1 MFLDRAWERRH
12 MDFAHDTTTTDY
24 QERLLEFMDA
34 HVYPAEPVYAAQ
46 AAERTDPWATPPVV
60 EELKAEAR
68 KRGLWNLFLAGGAG
82 GRPPGEHSLPHEPY
96 GAGLTNL
103 QYAPLAEIMGRSPKI
118 APVAL
123 NCAAPDTGNME
134 ILAMFGTQE
143 QRQRWLEPLLDGAI
157 RSAFCMTEP
166 AVASSDA
173 ANISL
178 RIERDGDEY
187 VLNGRKWW
195 SSGALSPDCE
205 ILIVMGVT
213 DPDGPA
219 YRRQSM
225 VLVPK
230 DTPGVTVERGLSVF
244 GYDDSTHGGHAEV
257 GFDGVRVPA
266 SNILLGEGEGFRIAQ
281 ERLGPGRIHHCMRA
295 IGMAER
301 ALELM
306 CERVTSRVAFG
317 VPIADQ
323 GVVQEWIAE
332 SRIRIEQARLLVL
345 KTAWLM
351 DTVGNKGA
359 RVEVSAIKAAVPEM
373 ANWVIDRAIQA
384 HGGGGVSQDFPL
396 AELWAGVRT
405 LHLADGPDEVHKRSI
420 ARRELAPYRNR

>member
-1 MFLDRAWERRH
+1 
-12 MDFAHDTTTTDY
+12 MDFGYDSTTSDY
-24 QERLLEFMDA
+24 RERLQEFMDS

-46 AAERTDPWATPPVV
+46 ARERTDPWATPPVV
-60 EELKAEAR
+60 QELKTEAR
-68 KRGLWNLFLAGGAG
+68 KRGLWNLF
-82 GRPPGEHSLPHEPY
+82 LPHEPY

-103 QYAPLAEIMGRSPKI
+103 QYAPLAEIMGRSPKV

-195 SSGALSPDCE
+195 SSGALSPECE

-225 VLVPK
+225 VLVPR

-257 GFDGVRVPA
+257 GFADVRVPA
-266 SNILLGEGEGFRIAQ
+266 NNILLGEGEGFRIAQ

-373 ANWVIDRAIQA
+373 ASWVIDRAIQA

-396 AELWAGVRT
+396 AELWAGMRT

>member
-1 MFLDRAWERRH
+1 
-12 MDFAHDTTTTDY
+12 MDFALDRTTTEYRD
-24 QERLLEFMDA
+24 RLLDFMEVCV
-34 HVYPAEPVYAAQ
+34 HPAEPVYAAQ
-46 AAERTDPWATPPVV
+46 AAERTGRWSTPPVI

-68 KRGLWNLFLAGGAG
+68 KRGLWNLFLARRPGEPPAG
-82 GRPPGEHSLPHEPY
+82 GPGLPEEAY

-103 QYAPLAEIMGRSPKI
+103 QYAPLAEITGRSPKI

-134 ILAMFGTQE
+134 ILAMFGTAE

-173 ANISL
+173 SNIALS
-178 RIERDGDEY
+178 IERDDDEY

-205 ILIVMGVT
+205 IFIVMGVT
-213 DPDGPA
+213 DPAGPA

-230 DTPGVTVERGLSVF
+230 ETPGVTVERGLTVF
-244 GYDDSTHGGHAEV
+244 GYDDGTHGGHAEV
-257 GFDGVRVPA
+257 SFDGVRVPA
-266 SNILLGEGEGFRIAQ
+266 KNMLLGEGEGFRIAQ

-306 CERVTSRVAFG
+306 CARVTSRVAFG
-317 VPIADQ
+317 VPLADQ
-323 GVVQEWIAE
+323 GVVQDWIAE
-332 SRIRIEQARLLVL
+332 ARIRIEQARLLVL

-359 RVEVSAIKAAVPEM
+359 RVEVSAIKALVPEM
-373 ANWVIDRAIQA
+373 ASWVIDRAIQA
-384 HGGGGVSQDFPL
+384 HGGGGVSQDYPL
-396 AELWAGVRT
+396 AELWAGMRT
-405 LHLADGPDEVHKRSI
+405 LHLADGPDEVHRRSI
-420 ARRELAPYRNR
+420 ARRELASYRAR

>member
-1 MFLDRAWERRH
+1 
-12 MDFAHDTTTTDY
+12 MDFGFDATTSDY
-24 QERLLEFMDA
+24 RDRLLEFMDS

-46 AAERTDPWATPPVV
+46 AAERTDPWATPPVI
-60 EELKAEAR
+60 EDLKAEAR
-68 KRGLWNLFLAGGAG
+68 KRGLWNLF
-82 GRPPGEHSLPHEPY
+82 LPHEPY

-178 RIERDGDEY
+178 SIERDGDEY

-205 ILIVMGVT
+205 IFIVMGVT

-244 GYDDSTHGGHAEV
+244 GYDDGTHGGHAEV
-257 GFDGVRVPA
+257 SFENVRVPA
-266 SNILLGEGEGFRIAQ
+266 DNILLGEGEGFRIAQ

-351 DTVGNKGA
+351 DTAGNKGA

-373 ANWVIDRAIQA
+373 ASWVIDRAIQA

-396 AELWAGVRT
+396 AELWAGMRT

>member
-1 MFLDRAWERRH
+1 
-12 MDFAHDTTTTDY
+12 MDWSDAFGGDVVDFGFDATTSDY
-24 QERLLEFMDA
+24 RDRLLEFMDS

-46 AAERTDPWATPPVV
+46 AAERTDPWATPPVI
-60 EELKAEAR
+60 EDLKAEAR
-68 KRGLWNLFLAGGAG
+68 KRGLWNLF
-82 GRPPGEHSLPHEPY
+82 LPHEPY

-178 RIERDGDEY
+178 SIERDGDEY

-205 ILIVMGVT
+205 IFIVMGVT

-244 GYDDSTHGGHAEV
+244 GYDDGTHGGHAEV
-257 GFDGVRVPA
+257 GFDGVRVPVD
-266 SNILLGEGEGFRIAQ
+266 NILLGEGEGFRIAQ

-332 SRIRIEQARLLVL
+332 SRIRIEQARLLVF

-351 DTVGNKGA
+351 DTAGNKGA
-359 RVEVSAIKAAVPEM
+359 RVEISAIKAAVPEM
-373 ANWVIDRAIQA
+373 ASRVIDRAIQA

-396 AELWAGVRT
+396 AELWAGMRT

>member
-1 MFLDRAWERRH
+1 
-12 MDFAHDTTTTDY
+12 MDFALDKTTTEYRD
-24 QERLLEFMDA
+24 RLLDFMDA
-34 HVYPAEPVYAAQ
+34 RVHPAEPVYAAQ
-46 AAERTDPWATPPVV
+46 AAELAGRWATPPVI
-60 EELKAEAR
+60 EELKTEAR
-68 KRGLWNLFLAGGAG
+68 KRGLWNLF
-82 GRPPGEHSLPHEPY
+82 LPHEPY

-103 QYAPLAEIMGRSPKI
+103 QYAPLAEITGRSPKI

-134 ILAMFGTQE
+134 ILAMFGTPE
-143 QRQRWLEPLLDGAI
+143 QKQRWLEPLLDGAI

-166 AVASSDA
+166 GVASSDA
-173 ANISL
+173 SNISL
-178 RIERDGDEY
+178 SIERDGEEY

-205 ILIVMGVT
+205 IFIVMGVT
-213 DPDGPA
+213 DPDGHA

-230 DTPGVTVERGLSVF
+230 DTPGVSVERGLTVF
-244 GYDDSTHGGHAEV
+244 GYDDGTHGGHAEV

-266 SNILLGEGEGFRIAQ
+266 KNILLGEGEGFRIAQ

-306 CERVTSRVAFG
+306 CARVTSRVAFG
-317 VPIADQ
+317 VPLADQ
-323 GVVQEWIAE
+323 GVVQDWIAE
-332 SRIRIEQARLLVL
+332 ARIRIEQARLLVL

-351 DTVGNKGA
+351 DTAGNKGA

-373 ANWVIDRAIQA
+373 ASWVIDRAIQA
-384 HGGGGVSQDFPL
+384 HGGGGVSQDYPL
-396 AELWAGVRT
+396 AELWAGMRT
-405 LHLADGPDEVHKRSI
+405 LHLADGPDEVHRRSI
-420 ARRELAPYRNR
+420 ARRELASYRAR

>member
-1 MFLDRAWERRH
+1 
-12 MDFAHDTTTTDY
+12 MDFAFDQTTIEYRD
-24 QERLLEFMDA
+24 RLLEFMDS
-34 HVYPAEPVYAAQ
+34 HVHPAEPVYAAQ
-46 AAERTDPWATPPVV
+46 AAELAGTWATPPVI
-60 EELKAEAR
+60 EDLKAEAR
-68 KRGLWNLFLAGGAG
+68 KRGLWNLFL
-82 GRPPGEHSLPHEPY
+82 PHEPH
-96 GAGLTNL
+96 GAGLSNL

-134 ILAMFGTQE
+134 ILALFGTPE
-143 QRQRWLEPLLDGAI
+143 QKERWLEPLLDGAI

-173 ANISL
+173 TNIGL
-178 RIERDGDEY
+178 RIERDGDSY

-195 SSGALSPDCE
+195 TSGALSPECE
-205 ILIVMGVT
+205 IFIVMGVT
-213 DPDGPA
+213 DPDAPP

-230 DTPGVTVERGLSVF
+230 DTPGVTVERGLHVF
-244 GYDDSTHGGHAEV
+244 GYDDGTHGGHAEIS
-257 GFDGVRVPA
+257 FDDVRVPA
-266 SNILLGEGEGFRIAQ
+266 AGILLGEGEGFRIAQ

-306 CERVTSRVAFG
+306 CERVVSRVAFG
-317 VPIADQ
+317 GPIADQ
-323 GVVQEWIAE
+323 GVVQDWIAE

-359 RVEVSAIKAAVPEM
+359 RVEISAIKALVPEM

-384 HGGGGVSQDFPL
+384 HGGAGVSQDFPL

-420 ARRELAPYRNR
+420 ARRELAAYRGR

>member
-1 MFLDRAWERRH
+1 
-12 MDFAHDTTTTDY
+12 MDFAFDPTTVDY
-24 QERLLEFMDA
+24 RDRLLEFMDG
-34 HVYPAEPVYAAQ
+34 HVYPAEPVHAAQ
-46 AAERTDPWATPPVV
+46 AAERTDPWATPPIIA
-60 EELKAEAR
+60 ELQAEAR
-68 KRGLWNLFLAGGAG
+68 KRGLWNLFL
-82 GRPPGEHSLPHEPY
+82 PHAPY

-103 QYAPLAEIMGRSPKI
+103 QYAPLAEITGRSPKI
-118 APVAL
+118 APIAL

-134 ILAMFGTQE
+134 ILAAFGTPE
-143 QRQRWLEPLLDGAI
+143 QRQRWLEPLLEGEI

-173 ANISL
+173 SNIAL

-195 SSGALSPDCE
+195 STGALSPDCT
-205 ILIVMGVT
+205 IFIVMGVT
-213 DPDGPA
+213 DPDGPV

-244 GYDDSTHGGHAEV
+244 GYEDGTHGGHADV
-257 GFDGVRVPA
+257 SFDDVRVPVA
-266 SNILLGEGEGFRIAQ
+266 NILLGEGEGFRIAQ

-306 CERVTSRVAFG
+306 CRRAVSRIAFG
-317 VPIADQ
+317 GPVADQ

-332 SRIRIEQARLLVL
+332 ARIRIEQTRLLVL

-359 RVEVSAIKAAVPEM
+359 RVEISAIKAAVPEM
-373 ANWVIDRAIQA
+373 ANWVIDRAIQV
-384 HGGGGVSQDFPL
+384 HGGAGVSQDFPL

-420 ARRELAPYRNR
+420 ARRELAAYRDR

>member
-1 MFLDRAWERRH
+1 MLFTGGMA
-12 MDFAHDTTTTDY
+12 MDFELDPTTVDY
-24 QERLLEFMDA
+24 QDRLREFMDA

-46 AAERTDPWATPPVV
+46 AAERTDPWATPPVIA
-60 EELKAEAR
+60 ELKAEAR
-68 KRGLWNLFLAGGAG
+68 KRGLWNLF
-82 GRPPGEHSLPHEPY
+82 LPHEPY

-143 QRQRWLEPLLDGAI
+143 QRQHWLEPLLEGEI

-173 ANISL
+173 SNIAL
-178 RIERDGDEY
+178 RIEGDGDEY

-195 SSGALSPDCE
+195 SSGALSPDCK
-205 ILIVMGVT
+205 IFIVMGVT

-244 GYDDSTHGGHAEV
+244 GYDDGTHGGHAEV
-257 GFDGVRVPA
+257 AFDDVRVPA
-266 SNILLGEGEGFRIAQ
+266 DNILLGEGEGFRIAQ

-317 VPIADQ
+317 VPVADQ

-359 RVEVSAIKAAVPEM
+359 RVEISAIKAAVPEM
-373 ANWVIDRAIQA
+373 ASWVIDRAIQA

-396 AELWAGVRT
+396 AELWAGMRT

-420 ARRELAPYRNR
+420 ARRELAPYRDR